1 MEHVATHLV
10 NMAVQRNP
18 GCDAARHL
26 LAPGIACTAA
36 NILVVNPQGYGRIRR
51 AAEFM
56 AVCRV
61 RPGELSYGSAG
72 AASPAHITAALCLRT
87 TDLRA
92 QHGRHRGG
100 ALATTDLVAG
110 RASTDATL
118 VACRGMVRPPAL
130 TRRPARRHRRGTHRR
145 EKKVANSREA
155 PRRGVALMPA
165 QALAGVRVLDLGTM
179 ITGPL
184 AAMILADL
192 GAEVVKVEPPEGDPF
207 RSFAPDLYS
216 AHFVA
221 YNRCKRSIVLD
232 LRDESG
238 RARFAALLA
247 TADVLVENYRPGT
260 LDRLGFPPTR
270 IEAEFPRLV
279 HCSISGFGTDGPAAG
294 RPAYDGV
301 AQAAAGT
308 LSLFLD
314 PEAPVVAGPTIADN
328 IAGYTA
334 ALGVLGALVARGR
347 TGRGGRVE
355 VNMLEAMLAFTP
367 DAFALVA
374 MTGEAPGPLSRVAQS
389 QTYVARCAD
398 GALLAIH
405 LSAPPK
411 FWTGLLAALEAPEL
425 GTDPRFAARP
435 SRVANYVAL
444 RGELAAR
451 FARRDR
457 AGWLD
462 RLAAADVPH
471 APVLSIADVQ
481 REPQVR
487 HLGSFGHFTHPDGRE
502 LAMVRPPWRFDG
514 TRPPDGRRPPRL
526 DEDGRAILA
535 ELGLR
540 EDETT

>member
-1 MEHVATHLV
+1 M
-10 NMAVQRNP
+10 
-18 GCDAARHL
+18 
-26 LAPGIACTAA
+26 
-36 NILVVNPQGYGRIRR
+36 
-51 AAEFM
+51 
-56 AVCRV
+56 
-61 RPGELSYGSAG
+61 
-72 AASPAHITAALCLRT
+72 
-87 TDLRA
+87 
-92 QHGRHRGG
+92 
-100 ALATTDLVAG
+100 
-110 RASTDATL
+110 
-118 VACRGMVRPPAL
+118 
-130 TRRPARRHRRGTHRR
+130 
-145 EKKVANSREA
+145 NSREA

-165 QALAGVRVLDLGTM
+165 QPLAGVRVLDLGTM

-184 AAMILADL
+184 AAMILADM

-207 RSFAPDLYS
+207 RSFSPDRYS

-221 YNRCKRSIVLD
+221 YNRGKRGIVLD
-232 LRDESG
+232 LRDDAG
-238 RARFAALLA
+238 RARLAALLA
-247 TADVLVENYRPGT
+247 SADVLVENYRPGT
-260 LDRLGFPPTR
+260 LGRLGFPPTR
-270 IEAEFPRLV
+270 IEAEFPHLV
-279 HCSISGFGTDGPAAG
+279 HCAISGFGADGPAAG

-314 PEAPVVAGPTIADN
+314 PAAPVVAGPTIADN

-367 DAFALVA
+367 DAFALAA

-389 QTYVARCAD
+389 QTYVTRCAD

-425 GTDPRFAARP
+425 GTDPRFAARA
-435 SRVANYVAL
+435 SRVAHYVAL

-457 AGWLD
+457 AEWLD
-462 RLAAADVPH
+462 RLSAADVPH
-471 APVLSIADVQ
+471 APVLSIAEVP
-481 REPQVR
+481 REPQVL

-535 ELGLR
+535 ELGLQ